1 VYCSGASKKSYEKLL
16 VVSYTMRAMGLNRLA
31 ETAAALLKTRTGL
44 VLPWCPNRSDTVV
57 DDASEN
63 KDPVSTLGDSTSSP
77 AKVKVEG
84 TQNGVYHG
92 GHATAVPATEV
103 EVKEENVVDRNE
115 SKCGEDA
122 ATGEVTLHNAAA
134 VSTVAGRRH
143 STRVKQEPAPR

>member
-44 VLPWCPNRSDTVV
+44 VLPWCPNRSDTGE
-57 DDASEN
+57 DDAGEN
-63 KDPVSTLGDSTSSP
+63 KEPVSTLDDSTASS
-77 AKVKVEG
+77 AKVKAEG
-84 TQNGVYHG
+84 TQNSVNHG
-92 GHATAVPATEV
+92 GHATDVPATEV
-103 EVKEENVVDRNE
+103 EVKGENVVDRNE

-122 ATGEVTLHNAAA
+122 ATGEVTLHSATST
-134 VSTVAGRRH
+134 STVAGRRH